1 MTSLVLLVQMVC
13 SSHSQ
18 SNSLPLHFL
27 FLGAG
32 KSNMMDAISFVLG
45 VQSKH
50 LRSSRLKDLIYRPD
64 INSPPARR
72 AVVKLI
78 YELSD
83 DEHIQNL
90 PSSSSSSHSSQK
102 ELIFSRTISSTGVS
116 TYRLNNSEMTFE
128 SYENILQQ
136 IGVLVK
142 ARNFLVFQGDVE
154 SVASK
159 TPQEL
164 TLLIEQICGS
174 DLFLKEYLELKQK
187 KEEIEEITIFS
198 MQKKKIYETQRKE
211 VKTQKNEAELFQ
223 NQREELEELKTELT
237 LWKILTITTE
247 LDTALKRQTEYL
259 GEIQNYEEEEKGMD
273 EEMRESKGILGKLN
287 KQIAQN
293 DKQFAEKDKK
303 LSSYGPQLNIAK
315 ERLKKL
321 EKKLIEQ
328 EKGKEN
334 MLKDKRIQ
342 EETMRGLG
350 EDILALKEA
359 EGEIDQQ
366 LAQESATL
374 HLVRTILLLPLRF

>member
-1 MTSLVLLVQMVC
+1 MSE
-13 SSHSQ
+13 
-18 SNSLPLHFL
+18 
-27 FLGAG
+27 LGAG

-78 YELSD
+78 YELSSS
-83 DEHIQNL
+83 DEMIQQF
-90 PSSSSSSHSSQK
+90 PHVK

-116 TYRLNNSEMTFE
+116 TYRLNDQEMTFE

-174 DLFLKEYLELKQK
+174 DLLSKEYNDLKQK
-187 KEEIEEITIFS
+187 KEAIEEETIFS

-223 NQREELEELKTELT
+223 NQREELEQLKTELT
-237 LWKILTITTE
+237 LWKILSLTTE
-247 LDTALKRQTEYL
+247 LDLSSQLQTEYL
-259 GEIQNYEEEEKGMD
+259 QEIHDYEDEEKVMD
-273 EEMRESKGILGKLN
+273 DEMKESKTSIGKLN
-287 KQIAQN
+287 KQIASN

-303 LSSYGPQLNIAK
+303 LSSYGPQLSIAK

-321 EKKLIEQ
+321 EKRLVEQ
-328 EKGKEN
+328 EKAKVN
-334 MLKDKRIQ
+334 MLKDKRLQ
-342 EETMRGLG
+342 EETMRGLH

-374 HLVRTILLLPLRF
+374 HLVS